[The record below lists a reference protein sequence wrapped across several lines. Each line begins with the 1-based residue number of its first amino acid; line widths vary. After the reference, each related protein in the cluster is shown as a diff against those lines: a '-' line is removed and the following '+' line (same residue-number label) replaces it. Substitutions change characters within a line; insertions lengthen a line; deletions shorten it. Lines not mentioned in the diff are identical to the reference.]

1 MWWSHVIFSNH
12 MSLKNMAKCMNNHNL
27 MMFFFVIWAT
37 LIYFKVCSNFSKAQN
52 IQKGKY
58 IHLLYFKDLHKFCSR
73 SKYQCKIN
81 QFYNMK
87 QISITTKESSFEQ
100 LEYSESKSFWS
111 ITYHFEE
118 IKTITVFDQISTY
131 APLSAPTLLRPHFKV
146 QA

>member
-1 MWWSHVIFSNH
+1 
-12 MSLKNMAKCMNNHNL
+12 
-27 MMFFFVIWAT
+27 
-37 LIYFKVCSNFSKAQN
+37 
-52 IQKGKY
+52 
-58 IHLLYFKDLHKFCSR
+58 
-73 SKYQCKIN
+73 
-81 QFYNMK
+81 MK

-131 APLSAPTLLRPHFKV
+131 APLSAPPLLRPHFKV